1 MAHTDYGGLDVIE
14 TKNQMR
20 VVILEDDLHL
30 ASSLGK
36 DFEDHGFQVILA
48 AKVSEIPEELLFT
61 HAVLDLRL
69 SGGEFG
75 LEAITKIKAKSPDAR
90 IVVLSGYGSITTAVE
105 AVKRGA
111 LDYLTKPASF
121 TEILSALEGRRI
133 AMDSDFKRRSLSEIE
148 HEYIDFVLTKNRGNI
163 SRTAKDLGIHRQ
175 SLQRK
180 LKKYT

>member
-1 MAHTDYGGLDVIE
+1 MK
-14 TKNQMR
+14 KNT
-20 VVILEDDLHL
+20 VLLLEDDFNL
-30 ASSLGK
+30 ASSLK
-36 DFEDHGFQVILA
+36 REFEDHEFHVVLA
-48 AKVSEIPEELLFT
+48 SRISEIPESAELT

-75 LEAITKIKAKSPDAR
+75 LEAISKIKAKSPDAK

-121 TEILSALEGRRI
+121 ADILSALEGRRVTED
-133 AMDSDFKRRSLSEIE
+133 ANFTRRSLSEIE
-148 HEYIDFVLTKNRGNI
+148 HEYIEFLLTKNRGNI